1 MKRKYAAF
9 GISAPFVFVML
20 GSAWPQSDEP
30 LKKLETDRAAA
41 AVKGDVATL
50 EKQTADDYTF
60 INLYGRMSDKS
71 QMVNA
76 FKTGQTKLT
85 SNEVSDMNV
94 RLYGDTAVITGKAD
108 IKGTLGGKGV
118 AGQIMFTRVYVKK
131 GGVAVSRVS
140 TDSRLEPLSKSRAV
154 SATLGPFF
162 PPMTTHL
169 SPAPTSE
176 QKSRIIP
183 GPSSAVLPLFT
194 APIFG
199 N

>member
-1 MKRKYAAF
+1 MKRKCAAF
-9 GISAPFVFVML
+9 VIASLFVFVML
-20 GSAWPQSDEP
+20 GSAWPQSDEQ

-85 SNEVSDMNV
+85 SNEVSDMKV
-94 RLYGDTAVITGKAD
+94 RVYGDTAVITGKAD
-108 IKGTLGGKGV
+108 IKGTLGGKDV

-131 GGVAVSRVS
+131 GGQWQSVAFQQTRVS
-140 TDSRLEPLSKSRAV
+140 NP
-154 SATLGPFF
+154 
-162 PPMTTHL
+162 
-169 SPAPTSE
+169 
-176 QKSRIIP
+176 
-183 GPSSAVLPLFT
+183 
-194 APIFG
+194 
-199 N
+199 